1 MESRRALLFVG
12 ISSLAMFAG
21 VLCMFISV
29 ATALADEVLLA
40 LATTYIQIGIA
51 SFLFAIW
58 FAVMALFVR
67 LEEKGTRD
75 T

>member
-21 VLCMFISV
+21 VMCIIIAV
-29 ATALADEVLLA
+29 ATALVDEVLLA

-51 SFLFAIW
+51 SFLFAVW
-58 FAVMALFVR
+58 FAVVALFVR
-67 LEEKGTRD
+67 MEDRGTRD

>member
-1 MESRRALLFVG
+1 MESRRAMLFVG
-12 ISSLAMFAG
+12 ISGLGTLAG
-21 VLCMFISV
+21 VLCMFIAV

-51 SFLFAIW
+51 SFLFAVW
-58 FAVMALFVR
+58 SAVVALFVR
-67 LEEKGTRD
+67 MEDRGTRD

>member
-12 ISSLAMFAG
+12 ISSLAMLAG
-21 VLCMFISV
+21 VLCMLIAV

-51 SFLFAIW
+51 SFLFAVW
-58 FAVMALFVR
+58 SAVVALFVR
-67 LEEKGTRD
+67 LEDKETRD